1 MSPEIS
7 ITIGILGFALL
18 AYGFMWCRIVGPE
31 TRRER
36 IARRLKAD
44 YRLSR

>member
-7 ITIGILGFALL
+7 ITIGILGFGLL
-18 AYGFMWCRIVGPE
+18 AYGFLWRWVVGPE

-36 IARRLKAD
+36 IARRLRD
-44 YRLSR
+44 GS